1 MVMSELMSKV
11 VHIVVFLVL
20 SLVMKLVSDSMGS
33 MDPSDTNHSSVVEG
47 LVVRPDDISERLSD
61 IGGLRDVKEEIQYNL
76 LLPLKNPSHFY
87 IGGNRR
93 LSVPRG
99 FLLVGKPGTGK
110 TMLARGIAKECGCT
124 FINLTLSSMEN
135 KYYGESAK
143 LLTAAWE
150 YASEHSPSILF
161 MDEVDGWLSTRSGE
175 DGAATTGFKTE
186 LLRLM
191 DGMMT
196 KKGAVVVIAAT
207 NNPGMLDPALKRR
220 LPCIIRFEVPTKEE
234 RKHILSL
241 VTREEGG
248 TTPKWVVD
256 STEGMTGSDLSHV
269 YSTACSKR
277 LRRCMLGGGNSLAK
291 FASRIPPLSPSD
303 WREALK
309 DIAQSAKVGEEMTCT
324 RGHGGT
330 GEGGVRDLIGKLLTE
345 RKDDSKK

>member
-1 MVMSELMSKV
+1 MNKV
-11 VHIVVFLVL
+11 VHLVVFLVL
-20 SLVMKLVSDSMGS
+20 SLVMKLVSDSMVSVGG
-33 MDPSDTNHSSVVEG
+33 PSDTNHSSVVEG

-61 IGGLRDVKEEIQYNL
+61 IGGLKGVKEEIEYNL

-87 IGGNRR
+87 TGENRR

-143 LLTAAWE
+143 LLTSAWE

-191 DGMMT
+191 DGMVT
-196 KKGAVVVIAAT
+196 KRGAVVLIAAT

-220 LPCIIRFEVPTKEE
+220 LPCIIRFELPTKEE
-234 RKHILSL
+234 RRHILSL
-241 VTREEGG
+241 ITREEEGN

-256 STEGMTGSDLSHV
+256 KTEGMTGSDLSHL

-277 LRRCMLGGGNSLAK
+277 LRRCMRGQRGANSLST
-291 FASRIPPLSPSD
+291 FASRIPPLSPQD

-309 DIAQSAKVGEEMTCT
+309 DVARSARAGEEMTCA
-324 RGHGGT
+324 RGGDASA
-330 GEGGVRDLIGKLLTE
+330 ENGVKDLIGKLL
-345 RKDDSKK
+345 RKDESKKW